1 MAVRC
6 TIWLALALVL
16 GLGAVLQARTGHP
29 APGNVDGRV
38 FIAAG
43 SDVDF
48 RVVIG
53 SLPTTRLGP
62 TALAALDALD
72 SGAGVALPSLLGE
85 APADMPPPGWPGRS
99 LAGTPGAAAGS
110 MPVDM
115 REGKSA
121 CDCATDLSTFLARSP
136 ARSAASPA
144 VSPAATGPGDDARA
158 RRVAVLYATRSFT
171 VDSDPAGIRLL
182 RLRARYHDG
191 LVAYVNGREVARR
204 NLAPEDRGLALAQHP
219 HGPEWETFYIPVVPG
234 LLTRGTNLLAV
245 EVRPSGQ
252 RQAPAL
258 DLELAAATRARI
270 VRGPMLQQVGPTS
283 ATIVFETDLP
293 TEAVVEHG
301 PTPARGQATRSAGG
315 GLAMRHVVTLRDL
328 PAGQPVHYRVIAGSD
343 VSADL
348 VLHPAPAPGAVL
360 RFAVYGDVRGGH
372 DVHAR
377 LVAAMLDEAPDLVLA
392 TGDMVLRGTD
402 EADWQRFFEVTAPL
416 LARVPYYPVVG
427 NHDMGQAG
435 DERRRMNEIFLL
447 WPAPPERPE
456 WGHWY
461 AFDVAGV
468 HFVMLDSNAY
478 EHAEQLAWLERD
490 LRAARKRG
498 VHAIFAAV
506 HDGPYSRGLHRG
518 NQYAAEHYVPLL
530 ARHGVTLLFAG
541 HEHLYQR
548 GRAGGL
554 DYMVSGGGGAPLYS
568 VRCGVRGRPR
578 CDTPDGM
585 QHVASEHH
593 YILVTVYREHVEACP
608 RRADGTPLERCITYR
623 LGRR

>member
-1 MAVRC
+1 MLVMRRRV
-6 TIWLALALVL
+6 WLALALVL
-16 GLGAVLQARTGHP
+16 GLGAGLQARTGHP
-29 APGNVDGRV
+29 APGGVDGRIY
-38 FIAAG
+38 IAAG
-43 SDVDF
+43 SDIDL
-48 RVVIG
+48 RVVTG
-53 SLPTTRLGP
+53 PLPTTRLGP

-72 SGAGVALPSLLGE
+72 GAAGVALPALLGD
-85 APADMPPPGWPGRS
+85 APADTPPPGWPGRS
-99 LAGTPGAAAGS
+99 LAGAPGAAAGP
-110 MPVDM
+110 MPVGV
-115 REGKSA
+115 RAGKSA
-121 CDCATDLSTFLARSP
+121 CACATDLASLAP
-136 ARSAASPA
+136 MAADS
-144 VSPAATGPGDDARA
+144 
-158 RRVAVLYATRSFT
+158 RVAVLYATRSFT
-171 VDSDPAGIRLL
+171 VDSEPAEVRLL

-191 LVAYVNGREVARR
+191 LVAYVNGREVTRR
-204 NLAPEDRGLALAQHP
+204 NLPPGDGGLALAEHP

-234 LLTRGTNLLAV
+234 LLRRGPNLLAV

-252 RQAPAL
+252 RQAPVL

-283 ATIVFETDLP
+283 AAIVFETDLP

-301 PTPARGQATRSAGG
+301 PTPARGQVTPSAGG
-315 GLAMRHVVTLRDL
+315 GLAMRHVVLLRDL
-328 PAGQPVHYRVIAGSD
+328 PAGEPVHYRVIAGSD
-343 VSADL
+343 VSAGL
-348 VLHPAPAPGAVL
+348 TLHPAPAPGAVL

-377 LVAAMLDEAPDLVLA
+377 LVSAMLDEAPALVLA

-416 LARVPYYPVVG
+416 LARVPYYPVAG

-447 WPAPPERPE
+447 WPGPPERPA

-478 EHAEQLAWLERD
+478 QHAEQLAWLERD
-490 LRAARKRG
+490 LRDARKRG
-498 VHAIFAAV
+498 VRAIFAAT

-568 VRCGVRGRPR
+568 VRCGVPGRPR

-585 QHVASEHH
+585 QHVTSEHH
-593 YILVTVYREHVEACP
+593 YIMVTVYREHVEACP
-608 RRADGTPLERCITYR
+608 RRADGTLLERCITYR
-623 LGRR
+623 LDRR